1 MGVLCRQFV
10 ECVAELRDK
19 NGKIIRCPFAR
30 ILHDRGGCR
39 SAERQ
44 KNASVPAKK
53 IGTRN
58 PCVLLRCRIGQTPQ
72 SDVSDAIPQR
82 LPGDLQSVQQT
93 KKPLRSRDKIH
104 LCITATRSVLQTSW
118 SGLRPDTP
126 ANASRYA
133 KNSAY
138 REALAGVSGRSP
150 DQDVWSTDRVAVIQR
165 CILSRLRSGFF
176 VC

>member
-44 KNASVPAKK
+44 KNASVPTKK

-138 REALAGVSGRSP
+138 PSPFPNSSNRKSWGPAPLAWVP
-150 DQDVWSTDRVAVIQR
+150 
-165 CILSRLRSGFF
+165 IL
-176 VC
+176 